1 MKPFVLLSTR
11 PEDDAAEGEREAIV
25 RLAGLR
31 DEDVVQVRLGDAAVA
46 PIDLTRYAG
55 VILGGGPFNAS
66 DTDKSA
72 AQLRAEAVIAQVMD
86 EAVADDFPFIGL
98 CYGVGALTQH
108 LGGVVD
114 RTVGEDVGVV
124 TATLTPEGRVDPIF
138 EGIPD
143 TFHAFTA
150 HKEGCRLVAPGAVV
164 LASGDAACPVQ
175 AFRVGRNV
183 YATQFHPELDSAGL
197 AARIRIYRD
206 AGYFDPSA
214 TEDLVALAESS
225 TITAS
230 IHDMLVN
237 FVRLARTH
245 VAAV

>member
-31 DEDVVQVRLGDAAVA
+31 DDDVVQLRLGGA
-46 PIDLTRYAG
+46 PVDVDLDGYAG

-66 DTDKSA
+66 DTDKSPT
-72 AQLRAEAVIAQVMD
+72 QLRAEAVIARVMD
-86 EAVADDFPFIGL
+86 EAVARDLPFMGL

-108 LGGVVD
+108 LGGIVD
-114 RTVGEDVGVV
+114 RTVSEDVSVV
-124 TATLTPEGRVDPIF
+124 TASLTDEGRADPVF

-143 TFHAFTA
+143 TFRAFTA
-150 HKEGCRLVAPGAVV
+150 HKEGCSVPAPGAVV
-164 LASGDAACPVQ
+164 LATGTTCPVQ
-175 AFRVGRNV
+175 AFRIGRNV

-206 AGYFDPSA
+206 AGYFDPA
-214 TEDLVALAESS
+214 DTDDLVALAESS
-225 TITAS
+225 TITS
-230 IHDMLVN
+230 EIHTMLVN
-237 FVRLARTH
+237 FVRLARER
-245 VAAV
+245 VASA

>member
-31 DEDVVQVRLGDAAVA
+31 DDDVVQVRLGDDPMQ
-46 PIDLTRYAG
+46 PIDLQSFDG
-55 VILGGGPFNAS
+55 VILGGGPYNAS
-66 DTDKSA
+66 DADKSPT
-72 AQLRAEAVIAQVMD
+72 QRRAEAVIARVMD
-86 EAVADDFPFIGL
+86 AAVAADFPFFGL

-124 TATLTPEGRVDPIF
+124 TATLTAEGRADPIF
-138 EGIPD
+138 DGIPD

-150 HKEGCRLVAPGAVV
+150 HKEGCRLLAPGAVM
-164 LASGDAACPVQ
+164 LASGDACPVQ
-175 AFRVGRNV
+175 AFRMGRHV

-206 AGYFDPSA
+206 AGYFNPED
-214 TEDLVALAESS
+214 TDDLVALAESS
-225 TITAS
+225 TITAE
-230 IHDMLVN
+230 IHTMLVN
-237 FVRLARTH
+237 FVRLARDR
-245 VAAV
+245 VATA